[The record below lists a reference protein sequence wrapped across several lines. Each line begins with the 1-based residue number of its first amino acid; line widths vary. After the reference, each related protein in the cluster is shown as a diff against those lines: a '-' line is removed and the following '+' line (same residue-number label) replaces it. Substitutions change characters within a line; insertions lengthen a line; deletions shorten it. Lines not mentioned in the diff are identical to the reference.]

1 MRYDRLETRTSTTS
15 GGGFAGHSHQ
25 VSPLGWSRRAFLRH
39 TSAVAVIG
47 AAAGSGLLR
56 ADRAEAAPASPGIG
70 LAVPIPYG
78 NDFLG
83 TGTVLH
89 VEAPGFPGFGDD
101 PSTVF
106 NFKGASAVGYIDGKV
121 RRRNRRTGEDVVLP
135 FLASDMRFMQGQ
147 FMGRDGHV
155 RDATFGFT

>member
-1 MRYDRLETRTSTTS
+1 MRYDRLETRTSPIP
-15 GGGFAGHSHQ
+15 GGGFAGHSHP
-25 VSPLGWSRRAFLRH
+25 VSPSGWSRRAFLRQ
-39 TSAVAVIG
+39 TAAVAAIG

-83 TGTVLH
+83 TGTLLH
-89 VEAPGFPGFGDD
+89 VEAPGFPGFGED

-106 NFKGASAVGYIDGKV
+106 NFKGASGVGYIDGTV
-121 RRRNRRTGEDVVLP
+121 VRRNRRSGEEVELP